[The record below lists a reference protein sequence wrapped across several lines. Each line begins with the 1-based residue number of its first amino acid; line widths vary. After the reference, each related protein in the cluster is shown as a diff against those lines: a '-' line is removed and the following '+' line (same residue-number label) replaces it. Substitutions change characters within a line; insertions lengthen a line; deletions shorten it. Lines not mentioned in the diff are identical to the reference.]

1 MRASRLGSITSS
13 VHANFSQKSAPSHL
27 HPLGARVNRQTCG
40 LLTEYQS
47 GSIEEKVEQGAGEL
61 DERIRSGTTGLFDT
75 FMNGAVMRENSDM
88 STASDSVMQA
98 TSYSESSW
106 VNATLYRADQV
117 TARKP
122 ERNESSFL
130 DTIVGRR
137 GCLRSILNQLEAVAG
152 TNTTVLITGETGTG
166 KEVIA
171 RAIHELSPRR
181 NRNLVKVNCAAMP
194 AGLLESELF
203 GHERGAFTGAINSHI
218 GRFALADNGTL
229 FLDEIGDMPL
239 ELQPKLLRVLQ
250 EREFEA
256 VGSTRTRP
264 VDVHV
269 VAATNQD
276 LKQMVRDREFREDL
290 YYRLNVFPIYL
301 PPLRERKADIPE
313 LVGHF
318 VQQFADSMDKT
329 IEIIPEETMRALV
342 RHCWP
347 GNIRELQNYIARG
360 VILSNDGIFEPGPLE
375 TCEPEPTLKERI
387 RKEIIAACERAKW
400 RLGGPE
406 GAAARLGLKRTT
418 LFHKMKRLGIARPAR
433 RAVGASFR

>member
-1 MRASRLGSITSS
+1 MNTATS
-13 VHANFSQKSAPSHL
+13 L
-27 HPLGARVNRQTCG
+27 
-40 LLTEYQS
+40 
-47 GSIEEKVEQGAGEL
+47 
-61 DERIRSGTTGLFDT
+61 
-75 FMNGAVMRENSDM
+75 VMW
-88 STASDSVMQA
+88 A
-98 TSYSESSW
+98 TSYSESSSM
-106 VNATLYRADQV
+106 NTALYRADQR
-117 TARKP
+117 TARNP
-122 ERNESSFL
+122 EHTESSFL

-137 GCLRSILNQLEAVAG
+137 GSLRSILSQVEAVAG

-181 NRNLVKVNCAAMP
+181 NRNVVKVNCAAMP

-203 GHERGAFTGAINSHI
+203 GHERGAFTGAINSRV
-218 GRFALADNGTL
+218 GRFALADRGTL

-256 VGSTRTRP
+256 VGSTRTTR
-264 VDVHV
+264 VDVRI

-276 LKQMVRDREFREDL
+276 LKQMARDREFREDL

-313 LVGHF
+313 LVEHF
-318 VQQFADSMDKT
+318 VQQFADSMGKT
-329 IEIIPEETMRALV
+329 IETIPEEIMRVLV
-342 RHCWP
+342 RHYWP
-347 GNIRELQNYIARG
+347 GNIRELQNYIERG

-375 TCEPEPTLKERI
+375 DCEPPEPEIVNPTLEEKI
-387 RKEIIAACERAKW
+387 RREIIAACESANW

-406 GAAARLGLKRTT
+406 GAAARLGLNRTT

-433 RAVGASFR
+433 RTVDASFR

>member
-1 MRASRLGSITSS
+1 
-13 VHANFSQKSAPSHL
+13 V
-27 HPLGARVNRQTCG
+27 
-40 LLTEYQS
+40 
-47 GSIEEKVEQGAGEL
+47 
-61 DERIRSGTTGLFDT
+61 
-75 FMNGAVMRENSDM
+75 
-88 STASDSVMQA
+88 STASNSVMELTRYPESA
-98 TSYSESSW
+98 STS
-106 VNATLYRADQV
+106 TPLYRADHGI
-117 TARKP
+117 ARKP
-122 ERNESSFL
+122 EREESSFL

-137 GCLRSILNQLEAVAG
+137 GSLRAILSQVEAVAG

-181 NRNLVKVNCAAMP
+181 SRNLVKVNCAAMP

-218 GRFALADNGTL
+218 GRFALADRGTL

-256 VGSTRTRP
+256 VGSTRTTR
-264 VDVHV
+264 VDVRV

-290 YYRLNVFPIYL
+290 YYRLNAFPIYL
-301 PPLRERKADIPE
+301 PPLRDRKADIPE
-313 LVGHF
+313 LVEYF
-318 VQQFADSMDKT
+318 VQQFAASMDKT
-329 IEIIPEETMRALV
+329 IETIPEATMRALV

-360 VILSNDGIFEPGPLE
+360 VILSNDGIFEPAPLE
-375 TCEPEPTLKERI
+375 SCEPLEPEVSNPTLEEKVR
-387 RKEIIAACERAKW
+387 REILTACQRANWK
-400 RLGGPE
+400 LGGPR

-418 LFHKMKRLGIARPAR
+418 LFYKMKRLGIAAPADHWQD
-433 RAVGASFR
+433 

>member
-1 MRASRLGSITSS
+1 MTGVVSD
-13 VHANFSQKSAPSHL
+13 Q
-27 HPLGARVNRQTCG
+27 
-40 LLTEYQS
+40 
-47 GSIEEKVEQGAGEL
+47 EQEQ
-61 DERIRSGTTGLFDT
+61 
-75 FMNGAVMRENSDM
+75 NM
-88 STASDSVMQA
+88 STVSVMEL
-98 TSYSESSW
+98 TRHSESSSISAPL
-106 VNATLYRADQV
+106 NHGDERSS
-117 TARKP
+117 RRP
-122 ERNESSFL
+122 ERAESSVL

-137 GCLRSILNQLEAVAG
+137 GCLRAILNQLEAVAA

-203 GHERGAFTGAINSHI
+203 GHERGAFTGAINSHV
-218 GRFALADNGTL
+218 GRFALADRGTL

-256 VGSTRTRP
+256 VGSTRTTR
-264 VDVHV
+264 VDVRV

-290 YYRLNVFPIYL
+290 YYRLNAFPIYL

-313 LVGHF
+313 LVEHF
-318 VQQFADSMDKT
+318 VQRFADSMDKT
-329 IEIIPEETMRALV
+329 IESIPEETMRALV
-342 RHCWP
+342 RHPWP

-360 VILSNDGIFEPGPLE
+360 VILSNAGIFEPGPLE
-375 TCEPEPTLKERI
+375 RYERLEPEIANPTLEDKVRG
-387 RKEIIAACERAKW
+387 EILVACQRANWK
-400 RLGGPE
+400 LGGPR

-418 LFHKMKRLGIARPAR
+418 LVYKMKRLGIARPADHWQD
-433 RAVGASFR
+433 

>member
-1 MRASRLGSITSS
+1 
-13 VHANFSQKSAPSHL
+13 
-27 HPLGARVNRQTCG
+27 
-40 LLTEYQS
+40 
-47 GSIEEKVEQGAGEL
+47 
-61 DERIRSGTTGLFDT
+61 
-75 FMNGAVMRENSDM
+75 M
-88 STASDSVMQA
+88 STASDSVMEI
-98 TSYSESSW
+98 TRYPESSPI
-106 VNATLYRADQV
+106 NATLHRADERSS
-117 TARKP
+117 RKP
-122 ERNESSFL
+122 ERAESSSPG
-130 DTIVGRR
+130 TIVGRR
-137 GCLRSILNQLEAVAG
+137 GSLRSILSQVEAVAG

-203 GHERGAFTGAINSHI
+203 GHERGAFTGAINSHV
-218 GRFALADNGTL
+218 GRFALADRGTL

-250 EREFEA
+250 EREFEP
-256 VGSTRTRP
+256 VGSTRTTR
-264 VDVHV
+264 VDVRV

-290 YYRLNVFPIYL
+290 YYRLNAFPIYL

-313 LVGHF
+313 LVEHF

-329 IEIIPEETMRALV
+329 IETIPEETMRALV

-375 TCEPEPTLKERI
+375 KCEPLEPEIANPTLEDKVR
-387 RKEIIAACERAKW
+387 REILVACQRANWK
-400 RLGGPE
+400 LGGPR
-406 GAAARLGLKRTT
+406 GAAARLGMKRTT
-418 LFHKMKRLGIARPAR
+418 LFHKMRRLGIARPAEHLQD
-433 RAVGASFR
+433 